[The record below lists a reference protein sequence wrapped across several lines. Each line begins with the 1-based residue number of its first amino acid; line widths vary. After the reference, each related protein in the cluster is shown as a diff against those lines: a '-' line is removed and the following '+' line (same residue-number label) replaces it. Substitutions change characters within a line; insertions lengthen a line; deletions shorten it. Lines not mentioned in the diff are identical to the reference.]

1 MGAVV
6 RVTQRALDRDDE
18 ISQRGERGGANRRG
32 GEGRSAARRPARVVR
47 RCGALPGSRERD
59 DRPEAPRPLKQRL
72 RREIFQR
79 AIGKLRQRRRE
90 EARIVRVSQPDGEL
104 EEPRVVARRDRDP
117 AQVKAPAPRRR
128 LQRSRVSD
136 GGDGGGVRGDGGGSI
151 RLGLET
157 VRADDF
163 PVRGGEPRVLAEHVL
178 ERRVESDERG
188 VVVVDFAGG
197 GLSVLLLLL
206 HRCLLLFIRGILLFI
221 RCLLLFIRGILLFIR
236 GGVLLLLRGGVLL

>member
-1 MGAVV
+1 M
-6 RVTQRALDRDDE
+6 
-18 ISQRGERGGANRRG
+18 
-32 GEGRSAARRPARVVR
+32 RVVR
-47 RCGALPGSRERD
+47 RGGALPGARERD

-72 RREIFQR
+72 RREILQR
-79 AIGKLRQRRRE
+79 AIGKLRQRRHE
-90 EARIVRVSQPDGEL
+90 QARIVRVPQPDGEL
-104 EEPRVVARRDRDP
+104 EEPRVVARRDPAP
-117 AQVKAPAPRRR
+117 AQVKAPPARRR

-136 GGDGGGVRGDGGGSI
+136 GGDGGGIRGDGGGSA

-157 VRADDF
+157 VRADDV

-197 GLSVLLLLL
+197 GLGVLLLLL

-221 RCLLLFIRGILLFIR
+221 RCLLLFIRGILLFFRGILLFIR